1 MVSFVRKKNLEEIM
15 ALTPSTMLALGTQ
28 APSFNLPDTEG
39 KVQSLNA
46 FPEAK
51 GYLVMFICNHCPYVI
66 HLKKHLAELTDTYL
80 KKGIA
85 LFGINSNDFI
95 QYPEDSPQKMKLE
108 KKQFHYSFPYL
119 IDDTQE
125 VAKAYQAACTP
136 DFFLFDKNKKLIYR
150 GQYDS
155 SRPGN
160 KVPVTGEDLKAAM
173 EALLANSPISP
184 DQIPSVGCNIKWKS

>member
-15 ALTPSTMLALGTQ
+15 VLTPSTMLALGTQ

-39 KVQSLNA
+39 KAQNLNA

-85 LFGINSNDFI
+85 IFGINSNDFI

>member
-85 LFGINSNDFI
+85 VFGINSNDFI

-119 IDDTQE
+119 IDETQE

-173 EALLANSPISP
+173 EALLANSPVSP
-184 DQIPSVGCNIKWKS
+184 DQIPSIGCNIKWKS

>member
-85 LFGINSNDFI
+85 VFGINSNDFI

-184 DQIPSVGCNIKWKS
+184 DQIPSIGCNIKWKS

>member
-1 MVSFVRKKNLEEIM
+1 M

-28 APSFNLPDTEG
+28 APSFNLPDTQG
-39 KVQSLNA
+39 KTQSLNA

-85 LFGINSNDFI
+85 VFGINSNDFT

-119 IDDTQE
+119 IDETQE

-155 SRPGN
+155 SRPGK

-173 EALLANSPISP
+173 EALLANASISP
-184 DQIPSVGCNIKWKS
+184 EQIPSIGCNIKWKS

>member
-1 MVSFVRKKNLEEIM
+1 MVSFARKKNLEEIM

-39 KVQSLNA
+39 KTQSLNA

-85 LFGINSNDFI
+85 VFGINSNDFT

-119 IDDTQE
+119 IDETQE

-173 EALLANSPISP
+173 EALLANASISP
-184 DQIPSVGCNIKWKS
+184 EQIPSIGCNIKWKS

>member
-1 MVSFVRKKNLEEIM
+1 M

-39 KVQSLNA
+39 KAQNLNA

-85 LFGINSNDFI
+85 VFGINSNDFI

-119 IDDTQE
+119 MDETQE

-184 DQIPSVGCNIKWKS
+184 DQIPSIGCNIKWKS

>member
-85 LFGINSNDFI
+85 VFGINSNDFI